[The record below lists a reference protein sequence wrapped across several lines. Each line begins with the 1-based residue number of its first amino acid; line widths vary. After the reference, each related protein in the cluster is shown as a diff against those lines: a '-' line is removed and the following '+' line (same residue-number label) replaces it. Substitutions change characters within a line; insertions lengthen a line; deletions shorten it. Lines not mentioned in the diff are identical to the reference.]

1 MPGTN
6 LSSIFRNKLDK
17 SVEAMNKEELEK
29 LLASIQERAAEKE
42 RQRQALIELMRLD
55 EELGLYDSYQSG
67 QV

>member
-1 MPGTN
+1 
-6 LSSIFRNKLDK
+6 
-17 SVEAMNKEELEK
+17 MNKEELEK